1 MFQKGTA
8 KKQEAAVQALE
19 MAESCGRI
27 QKQAPGAKEKKLI
40 GTEANSVCF
49 NCKSHRAD

>member
-27 QKQAPGAKEKKLI
+27 
-40 GTEANSVCF
+40 
-49 NCKSHRAD
+49 